1 MKGSDLLMRKKIR
14 IYLDTSV
21 ISYLDQKDAP
31 QRMKETHEVWEIL
44 KANNYE
50 VVVSSIALSEISEC
64 SKEKAEKLVEY
75 LSQINYLDYQTDKDT
90 EVLADLVI
98 QENILKPKSKDDA
111 LHIASAILSDSDIIL
126 SWNFKH
132 LVNIETINGVRKICF
147 NRNFNKIIDIYSP
160 NILLKKED
168 DEND

>member
-1 MKGSDLLMRKKIR
+1 M
-14 IYLDTSV
+14 
-21 ISYLDQKDAP
+21 
-31 QRMKETHEVWEIL
+31 
-44 KANNYE
+44 
-50 VVVSSIALSEISEC
+50 
-64 SKEKAEKLVEY
+64 VEY
-75 LSQINYLDYQTDKDT
+75 LSQINYLDYQADKDT

-98 QENILKPKSKDDA
+98 QENILKLKSKDDA

>member
-1 MKGSDLLMRKKIR
+1 MLMKKKIR

-31 QRMKETHEVWEIL
+31 QRMKETQAVWEIL
-44 KANNYE
+44 KSNNYE
-50 VVVSSIALSEISEC
+50 VVVSSIALGEISEC
-64 SKEKAEKLVEY
+64 NTEKAEKLTEY
-75 LSQINYLDYQTDKDT
+75 LSQINYLDYQADKDT

-98 QENILKPKSKDDA
+98 QENILKPKSRDDA

-160 NILLKKED
+160 NVLLKKED

>member
-1 MKGSDLLMRKKIR
+1 MKKKIR

-21 ISYLDQKDAP
+21 ISYLDQLDAP
-31 QRMKETHEVWEIL
+31 QKMRETQEVWEIL
-44 KANNYE
+44 KSKKYE
-50 VVVSSIALSEISEC
+50 IIISSIALSEISEC
-64 SKEKAEKLVEY
+64 NPGKRERLIDY
-75 LSQINYLDYQTDKDT
+75 LSEIDYIDYQADKDT
-90 EVLADLVI
+90 EALANLVI
-98 QENILKPKSKDDA
+98 QENILKPKSIDDA

-160 NILLKKED
+160 NVLLIKED
-168 DEND
+168 DEYDET

>member
-1 MKGSDLLMRKKIR
+1 MKKKIR

-21 ISYLDQKDAP
+21 ISYLDQIDAP
-31 QRMKETHEVWEIL
+31 QKMRETQEVWEIL
-44 KANNYE
+44 KSKKYE
-50 VVVSSIALSEISEC
+50 IIISSIALSEISEC
-64 SKEKAEKLVEY
+64 NSEKRERLIDY
-75 LSQINYLDYQTDKDT
+75 LSEIDYIDYQADKDT
-90 EVLADLVI
+90 EALANLVI
-98 QENILKPKSKDDA
+98 QENILKPKSIDDA

-160 NILLKKED
+160 NVLLIKED
-168 DEND
+168 DEYDET

>member
-1 MKGSDLLMRKKIR
+1 MLIKMKDMKGTRL
-14 IYLDTSV
+14 
-21 ISYLDQKDAP
+21 P
-31 QRMKETHEVWEIL
+31 
-44 KANNYE
+44 
-50 VVVSSIALSEISEC
+50 
-64 SKEKAEKLVEY
+64 EY
-75 LSQINYLDYQTDKDT
+75 LSQINYLDYQADKDT
-90 EVLADLVI
+90 EMLADLVI

-160 NILLKKED
+160 NVLLKKED
-168 DEND
+168 AEND

>member
-1 MKGSDLLMRKKIR
+1 MKKKIR

-21 ISYLDQKDAP
+21 ISYLDQNDAP
-31 QRMKETHEVWEIL
+31 QKMHETQSVWEIL
-44 KANNYE
+44 KSNCYE
-50 VVVSSIALSEISEC
+50 IIVSSIALGEISEC
-64 SKEKAEKLVEY
+64 SEEKVERLTEY
-75 LSQINYLDYQTDKDT
+75 LAEIDYIEYFADEET
-90 EVLADLVI
+90 EELANLVI
-98 QENILKPKSKDDA
+98 RENILKPKSRDDA

-160 NILLKKED
+160 NVLLKKEEDED
-168 DEND
+168 DES